1 MTEKK
6 TLGLISCTK
15 AKQIYTCDASEM
27 YFVSTLF
34 QKAYLYC
41 KKNYVDV
48 GILSAKYGFILPS
61 DKIAPYNV
69 TLNSMSS
76 SQRKD
81 WAEKVFEQI
90 QARLNLS
97 DYKIVF
103 FHAGKN
109 YREYLIEKFI
119 DANIVT
125 KAPLQNLTI
134 GKQLEWY
141 KNMLY

>member
-1 MTEKK
+1 MTEKR

-15 AKQIYTCDASEM
+15 AKQNYPCEASEM
-27 YFVSTLF
+27 YLVSNLF
-34 QKAYLYC
+34 QKAYRYC
-41 KKNYVDV
+41 YKTYDDV
-48 GILSAKYGFILPS
+48 GILSAKYGFLLPS
-61 DKIAPYNV
+61 DMIAPYNI
-69 TLNSMSS
+69 TLNSMSK

-81 WAEKVFEQI
+81 WAEKIFKQMETK
-90 QARLNLS
+90 LNLS

-109 YREYLIEKFI
+109 YREFLAEKFN
-119 DANIVT
+119 DTNIVT

-141 KNMLY
+141 DNKL